1 MQTNHTRKD
10 REGLL
15 LGDARYQGSA
25 VHPSR
30 FPPDEGA
37 EVAFAGRSNAG
48 KSSALNTLC
57 NRRALART
65 SRTPG
70 RTQMLNFFTLDDSR
84 RLVDLPGYGFARVP
98 EEIRQ
103 KWKRFIESYLFHRR
117 SLKGLILL
125 MDARHPMKPDDGQL
139 LDWCAYHR
147 IPVHVLLTKSDKLG
161 RGKQHQS
168 LRAVRSGLAGSG
180 TGAQLFSARDRTGL
194 EEARKV
200 ILDWLSNPTSGSR
213 LDGREDRRDTQTK
226 KPRRV

>member
-1 MQTNHTRKD
+1 MQSNHTRTD

-15 LGDARYQGSA
+15 LGNARYQGSA
-25 VHPSR
+25 VHPAR

-48 KSSALNTLC
+48 KSSALNALC

-98 EEIRQ
+98 EETRR
-103 KWKRFIESYLFHRR
+103 KWKRFIESYLSRRR

-125 MDARHPMKPDDGQL
+125 MDARHPLKPDDGQF

-147 IPVHVLLTKSDKLG
+147 IPVHVLLTKSDKL
-161 RGKQHQS
+161 RRSKQHQS
-168 LRAVRSGLAGSG
+168 LRAVRSGLAGTG

-200 ILDWLSNPTSGSR
+200 ILDWLSTPRPGPCPDR
-213 LDGREDRRDTQTK
+213 REDRSISQTK

>member
-10 REGLL
+10 RAGLQ
-15 LGDARYQGSA
+15 LGNARYQGSA

-37 EVAFAGRSNAG
+37 EVAFAGRSNVG

-70 RTQMLNFFTLDDSR
+70 RTQMLNFFTLDDCR

-98 EEIRQ
+98 EETRRN
-103 KWKRFIESYLFHRR
+103 WRRFIESYLFGRR

-125 MDARHPMKPDDGQL
+125 MDARHPMKPDDRQL
-139 LDWCAYHR
+139 LDCCAYQR
-147 IPVHVLLTKSDKLG
+147 IPVHVLLTKSDKLA

-168 LRAVRSGLAGSG
+168 LRAVRSGLADSD

-200 ILDWLSNPTSGSR
+200 ILNWLSNSTSG
-213 LDGREDRRDTQTK
+213 
-226 KPRRV
+226 